1 MKLIC
6 ISTGSTDGNSYL
18 LQSKTGKMI
27 LLDFGVPYKSIVKAS
42 DYKPNDIMFGLW
54 THQHKDHFNQK
65 TLKELKKHS
74 IYVFN
79 KPLDNRKYQIKDV
92 AFTAFP
98 VPHTNSDGTECP
110 CRAFIVEMNGQKLLY
125 MTDWMYCKYDLSK
138 FNINHFLIAVN
149 YTDLDVEDKSGK
161 ISHVVRG
168 HSSLETVKEF
178 LKTSMTDACK
188 TVIACHLS
196 SRNAD
201 ESKIVRELTEL
212 VPETV
217 NVVIAKKGMTLT
229 L

>member
-1 MKLIC
+1 MSMVSDHTKYIKGLKTTNIP
-6 ISTGSTDGNSYL
+6 IYGNESVHEKFPEVHVL
-18 LQSKTGKMI
+18 
-27 LLDFGVPYKSIVKAS
+27 
-42 DYKPNDIMFGLW
+42 KPKNRYIINGEWNVIPFEVQH
-54 THQHKDHFNQK
+54 THN
-65 TLKELKKHS
+65 
-74 IYVFN
+74 
-79 KPLDNRKYQIKDV
+79 
-92 AFTAFP
+92 
-98 VPHTNSDGTECP
+98 DGTECQNYAYLIE
-110 CRAFIVEMNGQKLLY
+110 RLGERLLY
-125 MTDWMYCKYDLSK
+125 ATDFQYIGFGNKEYSFK
-138 FNINHFLIAVN
+138 SFNINHFLIAIN
-149 YTDLDVEDKSGK
+149 YTDLDDEDKRGK

>member
-1 MKLIC
+1 MTFLYA
-6 ISTGSTDGNSYL
+6 TDFQYIGNN
-18 LQSKTGKMI
+18 GKEYS
-27 LLDFGVPYKSIVKAS
+27 FKS
-42 DYKPNDIMFGLW
+42 
-54 THQHKDHFNQK
+54 
-65 TLKELKKHS
+65 
-74 IYVFN
+74 
-79 KPLDNRKYQIKDV
+79 
-92 AFTAFP
+92 
-98 VPHTNSDGTECP
+98 
-110 CRAFIVEMNGQKLLY
+110 
-125 MTDWMYCKYDLSK
+125 

-149 YTDLDVEDKSGK
+149 YTDLDDEDKSGK